1 MQKLQ
6 IKLENCYG
14 IKKLEKEFDFSKS
27 HVISIYAQNA
37 SMKTSFAKT
46 FYEISKDGIPR
57 DDLHNLK
64 SKFNIE
70 VDGNK
75 ITEEKIFV
83 IEALR
88 EDYYQDEKAASTLLV
103 NKKGKSDY
111 EKIQKNIEEKK
122 TKLIN
127 TIKKKSGTKTDT
139 EDLISKDFNESNI
152 YKALFGLSKSKEK
165 PKEDFSEIKY
175 GDIFNP
181 HVIKMISESSVVENL
196 EEYFKKYNAVIKKY
210 DFFVEGGF
218 NPTGAESVFS
228 TLDKESFFNPEE
240 NTLNLKGEDGPLDKE
255 HLRTKLDE
263 IKNKISKNTE
273 LKNISNLIVK
283 NVNVKKFQNVVEN
296 NPSVLVNLKPSEVEG
311 FKKNLWKSYLMK
323 EEDLMKDFS
332 EAYSSNIDELKK
344 IEKKASEE
352 RTLWEETIEIFR
364 KRFFPPF
371 YVFAKNKKNA
381 ILGKELLNIAFGF
394 KDENGKLK
402 EFSKR
407 ELDDLRILSQGE
419 KRIIYLLYVIFEI
432 KKRELE
438 KQETLFIID
447 DIADS
452 FDYKNKYA
460 IIHYLKEIS
469 ENELFYQI
477 ILTHNF
483 DFFRT
488 IFRRFGNIYENFYL
502 ANRDN
507 GNVKLQKIDELS
519 IIDPF
524 KKYRQECHEDI
535 KKFLS
540 LVPFVRNIIQYAGGE
555 PSHYKTLTNLLHFR
569 KDSLSIKIKEVKDIF
584 DKYIKFNLDL
594 FSITENLIVVDE
606 FFKEAN
612 KIKKENIDLDC
623 KIILSIAIRLKAEK
637 FIKEKMKDDDLD
649 NKKTYELI
657 DCFKKKFESLTKEI
671 EILDAVQ
678 IMTPENIHMNT
689 FMYEPILDMSSREL
703 KKLYIKI
710 SDC

>member
-1 MQKLQ
+1 
-6 IKLENCYG
+6 
-14 IKKLEKEFDFSKS
+14 
-27 HVISIYAQNA
+27 
-37 SMKTSFAKT
+37 
-46 FYEISKDGIPR
+46 
-57 DDLHNLK
+57 
-64 SKFNIE
+64 
-70 VDGNK
+70 
-75 ITEEKIFV
+75 
-83 IEALR
+83 
-88 EDYYQDEKAASTLLV
+88 
-103 NKKGKSDY
+103 
-111 EKIQKNIEEKK
+111 
-122 TKLIN
+122 
-127 TIKKKSGTKTDT
+127 
-139 EDLISKDFNESNI
+139 
-152 YKALFGLSKSKEK
+152 
-165 PKEDFSEIKY
+165 
-175 GDIFNP
+175 
-181 HVIKMISESSVVENL
+181 
-196 EEYFKKYNAVIKKY
+196 
-210 DFFVEGGF
+210 
-218 NPTGAESVFS
+218 
-228 TLDKESFFNPEE
+228 
-240 NTLNLKGEDGPLDKE
+240 
-255 HLRTKLDE
+255 
-263 IKNKISKNTE
+263 
-273 LKNISNLIVK
+273 
-283 NVNVKKFQNVVEN
+283 
-296 NPSVLVNLKPSEVEG
+296 
-311 FKKNLWKSYLMK
+311 MK
-323 EEDLMKDFS
+323 EEDLMNDFS

-344 IEKKASEE
+344 IEKEASGE
-352 RTLWEETIEIFR
+352 RTLWEKTIKTFNE
-364 KRFFPPF
+364 RFSPPF
-371 YVFAKNKKNA
+371 YVFPKNKENA

-394 KDENGKLK
+394 KDENGIPK

-488 IFRRFGNIYENFYL
+488 IFRRFGSIYENFYL

-507 GNVKLQKIDELS
+507 GNIKLQKIDELS

-540 LVPFVRNIIQYAGGE
+540 LVPFVRNIIQYAGGKPGHCE
-555 PSHYKTLTNLLHFR
+555 TLTNLLHFR

-584 DKYIKFNLDL
+584 KEYIKFNLNS

-637 FIKEKMKDDDLD
+637 FIKEKMKNDDLD
-649 NKKTYELI
+649 NKKTHELI
-657 DCFKKKFESLTKEI
+657 DCFKKKFKGSTEEI
-671 EILDAVQ
+671 KILEEVQ
-678 IMTPENIHMNT
+678 IMTPENIHINT
-689 FMYEPILDMSSREL
+689 FMYEPILDMTSEEL
-703 KKLYIKI
+703 KGLYTEI
-710 SDC
+710 SACS